1 MANPIAVKLGRA
13 MSRYETLFLTALLIA
28 LWALMPITQM
38 WDWDEPLYA
47 RTGIEMFLSGNLV
60 LPRFNDEIFAHK
72 PPLGYWLMGLSAQV
86 FGTSEFAVR
95 FFSAPLM
102 AFGAL
107 MVGRTARLM
116 FDQKIGEIAMTVM
129 GTSLMSVYLGAAAMM
144 DAPLFAGYALSVWA
158 FVKIV
163 LGKRLRLDLLAWFS
177 LGLLVTLL
185 VKGPVGPVLVG
196 GMVLGAFAFLPK
208 AERPTWT
215 GFAAL
220 TAAGLVAVAG
230 FLLWFL
236 PANAASGGALV
247 REGVGVH
254 IIGRALA
261 PMEGHGGQGVLGF
274 FLFLPVYIPVLF
286 LGMLPW
292 SAALPQAIG
301 HVVSQIG
308 RRDRVL
314 LLAWFLPTFLA
325 FSIAATK
332 LPHYIFPAM
341 APLSVAIAVWLVRGN
356 IWPHLVARWAGLL
369 AYLGLAIVFAYTAVA
384 FSQSVVSWKML
395 TAAAIF
401 GALGLLVLRAKLTV
415 KTVPFWAAISLI
427 LLQGIYWLGLTEVDR
442 LTKISRDLGQDIAA
456 NVPPDALVI
465 YASYGE
471 PSLIFYANRPLG
483 QGLVRVPPRD
493 LGATVQNNP
502 QGFAVLTAQDLAELK
517 IQAPQIALETLR
529 EVTAYNVN
537 QSGRLETVYLLK
549 WQSVAP

>member
-1 MANPIAVKLGRA
+1 
-13 MSRYETLFLTALLIA
+13 MSRYEAIFLTGLMVA

-86 FGTSEFAVR
+86 FGNTEFAAR
-95 FFSAPLM
+95 FFSAPLL

-116 FDQKIGEIAMTVM
+116 FDQKVGEIAMTIVA
-129 GTSLMSVYLGAAAMM
+129 TALMSVYLGAAAMM
-144 DAPLFAGYALSVWA
+144 DAPLFAGYALAVWA

-163 LGKRLRLDLLAWFS
+163 LGKKLRFDLLALFS
-177 LGLLVTLL
+177 FGLLITLL
-185 VKGPVGPVLVG
+185 VKGPVGPVLIG

-208 AERPTWT
+208 EDRPDWT
-215 GFAAL
+215 GFLAL
-220 TAAGLVAVAG
+220 TAAGIVAVMG

-236 PANAASGGALV
+236 PANAASNGALV
-247 REGVGVH
+247 REGLGIH

-274 FLFLPVYIPVLF
+274 FLFLPIYIPVIF

-292 SAALPQAIG
+292 SVALPPAIG
-301 HVVSQIG
+301 TVFRDMG

-314 LLAWFLPTFLA
+314 LLAWFLPTFIA

-332 LPHYIFPAM
+332 LPHYIFPVM
-341 APLSVAIAVWLVRGN
+341 APLSVAIAVWLNKSNVAA
-356 IWPHLVARWAGLL
+356 HLAGRVAGLL
-369 AYLGLAIVFAYTAVA
+369 TYLGLASALAYTAFA
-384 FSQSVVSWKML
+384 FSQAVSPWKML

-401 GALGLLVLRAKLTV
+401 GALGLLVLRGKLTA
-415 KTVPFWAAISLI
+415 KAVPIWAAASLI
-427 LLQGIYWLGLTEVDR
+427 LMQGIYWLGLTEVDR
-442 LTKISRDLGQDIAA
+442 LTKLSRALGQEIAA

-465 YASYGE
+465 HASYGE
-471 PSLIFYANRPLG
+471 PSLIFYADRPIG
-483 QGLVRVPPRD
+483 QALVRVQPSD
-493 LGATVQNNP
+493 LGATVQANP
-502 QGFAVLTAQDLAELK
+502 QGFAVLTTDDLAQLK
-517 IQAPQIALETLR
+517 AQSPQTILETLR
-529 EVTAYNVN
+529 AVSAYNLN
-537 QSGRLETVYLLK
+537 QSGQLQTVYLLK
-549 WQSVAP
+549 WQTPAP